1 MTAENP
7 FRTRQPARTL
17 RVTRDA
23 DGIPTSVTPA
33 LPAPSP
39 RAPIP
44 EQSLRSI
51 TRRPA
56 MTADELRVVLP
67 SVDMGQGKPARSLT
81 GRLVRATR
89 AALTAFAASWEG

>member
-1 MTAENP
+1 MTTENP

-23 DGIPTSVTPA
+23 DGIPTSVIPT
-33 LPAPSP
+33 LPAPTP

-56 MTADELRVVLP
+56 MTVDELRVVAP
-67 SVDMGQGKPARSLT
+67 SVDMGHAPARSLT

-89 AALTAFAASWEG
+89 AALVAFRAAWEG